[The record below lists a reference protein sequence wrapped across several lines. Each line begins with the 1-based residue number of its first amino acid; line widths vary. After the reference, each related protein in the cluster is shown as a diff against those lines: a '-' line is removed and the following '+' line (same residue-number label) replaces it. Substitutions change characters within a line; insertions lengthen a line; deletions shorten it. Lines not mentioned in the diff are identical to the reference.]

1 MNSMSEMYMTKVYI
15 TPDYIFDKLSDKDKQ
30 RFNKCIFTDV
40 RKDANDYIEISCMF
54 FENKTKESEVR
65 YRLNDNAEISLD

>member
-1 MNSMSEMYMTKVYI
+1 MSEMYMTKVYI

-30 RFNKCIFTDV
+30 RFSKCIFTDV

-54 FENKTKESEVR
+54 FENETKEPEVR
-65 YRLNDNAEISLD
+65 YILNNNAVISLED